1 MPYRKLSEQIREL
14 DNPQR
19 SDTFVKLFR
28 NAVREGEFDAAYIP
42 ERFELPKQYSRRGS
56 EEKYARDA
64 KDMVFEVTPKFEKW
78 FESIRKDLGNAR
90 RAARVKPSIDAF
102 ERGELD
108 FKALAEETRRKM
120 DASFKKGQN
129 LGQSRAASARGRT
142 KAAKTTTRRK

>member
-1 MPYRKLSEQIREL
+1 MPYRKLSDQVREL
-14 DNPQR
+14 DDPQR

-56 EEKYARDA
+56 EERYARDA
-64 KDMVFEVTPKFEKW
+64 KDMVFEVTPGFQKW
-78 FESIRKDLGNAR
+78 FENVNRELSGGR
-90 RAARVKPSIDAF
+90 RAARVKPSLDAF
-102 ERGELD
+102 EKGDLD

-129 LGQSRAASARGRT
+129 LGQSRAA
-142 KAAKTTTRRK
+142 TTRRTGRTPAGRR